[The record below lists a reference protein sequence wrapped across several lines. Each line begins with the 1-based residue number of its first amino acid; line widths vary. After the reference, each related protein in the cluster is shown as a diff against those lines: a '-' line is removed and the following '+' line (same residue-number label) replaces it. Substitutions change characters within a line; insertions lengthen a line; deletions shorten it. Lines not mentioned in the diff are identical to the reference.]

1 MPPPSLPTSRKS
13 SDLGWAS
20 RNKTLWLSLFHY
32 SPSCGHAITSIGSD
46 QLSCGVRDVLRFFFS
61 SLILLIPGSS
71 HISSTGVYGLGWLHI
86 YIYKSYVASLVPPP
100 DCTSAAWGG
109 MDLDRNSEKA
119 LGLWIVHV
127 RAQSSYFSLI
137 SFSQDWSKW
146 VFLNSSR
153 VKRNAWCFGKAG
165 AGKCRQRP

>member
-1 MPPPSLPTSRKS
+1 M
-13 SDLGWAS
+13 
-20 RNKTLWLSLFHY
+20 
-32 SPSCGHAITSIGSD
+32 
-46 QLSCGVRDVLRFFFS
+46 
-61 SLILLIPGSS
+61 
-71 HISSTGVYGLGWLHI
+71 GLGG
-86 YIYKSYVASLVPPP
+86 YIVSMYVCMYVHTTHTHTPSLVPPP

-119 LGLWIVHV
+119 LGPWIVHA
-127 RAQSSYFSLI
+127 RIQSSYFSLI
-137 SFSQDWSKW
+137 SFSQDWRKW